1 MRTLFILRGLPGSG
15 KSTVAAELI
24 RKEPKRFVRIN
35 RDDLRGMAVG
45 PGNNPHVR
53 DDNREDLMRVLKEQA
68 VREAFK
74 AGYDVILDDTHLV
87 SMTVKKL
94 HQLAASIGDVTVIE
108 KGINID
114 VETCVKRDAAR
125 TGFAH
130 VGEKVIRDMARGAG
144 LEKGRKLND
153 KTNYYPPRWAP
164 TGAEGTCAGFD
175 PDSRLPKAI
184 MCDLD
189 GTLALIDGRS
199 PYDATDCDVKDK
211 PNWPV
216 IQAVMAMH
224 KQGVK
229 VIFMSGRD
237 VKYRPET
244 VRFIEKYCVCNC
256 EHCLG
261 RHEDRLV
268 ALPAPIPYELH
279 MRGELD
285 LTQNDTRKD
294 NIIKEELYVAHV
306 AGKYN
311 VLFVLDDRD
320 QVVDQWRTMGLTC
333 FQVAPG
339 AF

>member
-1 MRTLFILRGLPGSG
+1 MRTLFIMKGLPGSG
-15 KSTVAAELI
+15 KSTVAAEMI

-35 RDDLRGMAVG
+35 RDDLRSMAVG
-45 PGNNPHVR
+45 PGNNPHSR
-53 DDNREDLMRVLKEQA
+53 DDNREDLMRALKEQA
-68 VREAFK
+68 VRAAFK

-114 VETCVKRDAAR
+114 VETCIKRDAAR

-144 LEKGRKLND
+144 LEKGRKLSD
-153 KTNYYPPRWAP
+153 KTSYYPPRWAP
-164 TGAEGTCAGFD
+164 TGVEDVRTGFD
-175 PDSRLPKAI
+175 PDSKLPKAI

-216 IQAVMAMH
+216 IQAVLSMYE
-224 KQGVK
+224 QGVK

-244 VRFIEKYCVCNC
+244 VRFIEKYCRRYGDNDAK
-256 EHCLG
+256 G
-261 RHEDRLV
+261 
-268 ALPAPIPYELH
+268 AAISYELH

-294 NIIKEELYVAHV
+294 NIIKEELYAAHV

-320 QVVDQWRTMGLTC
+320 QVVDQWRAMGLTC
-333 FQVAPG
+333 FQVNYG